1 MNGSRNPNAPA
12 LRIDRLRKQYGDFV
26 AVDGISLEV
35 ARGDFFGFL
44 GPNGAGK
51 TTSIN
56 AIVGLATLTSG
67 TIEIFG
73 YDNVAQWREAR
84 RLVGLAPQE
93 YNFDRYLSIRDVL
106 IYQAGYY
113 GLRGAAVRKRADD
126 LLERFGLTSKA
137 NDTFV
142 RLSGGMKRRLSLAR
156 ALIHEPELLILDEP
170 TAGVDVELRIEL
182 WDLLRDLNRAGT
194 TIILTT
200 HYLEEAESLCR
211 NIAIVEGGKLVAMES
226 TAQLLAR
233 QGATTLS
240 VTIDRRLEALPAAL
254 AARGATFDAPA
265 RTLHFPNLAPAA
277 IAPALAELTALG
289 LTIENVEFTR
299 SSLQDVFLELVRR

>member
-1 MNGSRNPNAPA
+1 MNAIPEGTPA
-12 LRIDRLRKQYGDFV
+12 LRVERLRKQYGDFT

-56 AIVGLATLTSG
+56 AIVGLAIPTSG

-73 YDNVAQWREAR
+73 YDSRRAWREAR

-113 GLRGAAVRKRADD
+113 GLRGAAVRARADD
-126 LLERFGLTSKA
+126 LLERFGLGSKA

-142 RLSGGMKRRLSLAR
+142 KLSGGMKRRLSLAR
-156 ALIHEPELLILDEP
+156 ALVHEPELLILDEP

-182 WDLLRDLNRAGT
+182 WQLLRELNAAGT

-200 HYLEEAESLCR
+200 HYLEEAEALCK
-211 NIAIVEGGKLVAMES
+211 NIAIVEGGRLVAMES
-226 TAQLLAR
+226 TAKLMAR
-233 QGATTLS
+233 RGSTTLT
-240 VTIDRRLEALPAAL
+240 VTVEGAL
-254 AARGATFDAPA
+254 AAMPLALATRGARYEPTT
-265 RTLHFPNLAPAA
+265 RTLVFHDIAPTA
-277 IAPALAELTALG
+277 IAPALAELVASG
-289 LTIENVEFTR
+289 YEIENVDFTR
-299 SSLQDVFLELVRR
+299 SSLQDVFLDLVRR

>member
-1 MNGSRNPNAPA
+1 MNASHNAALPA
-12 LRIDRLRKQYGDFV
+12 LRVDRLYKRYGEFT

-51 TTSIN
+51 TTTIN

-73 YDNVAQWREAR
+73 YDNVRDWRDAR
-84 RLVGLAPQE
+84 RRVGLAPQE

-106 IYQAGYY
+106 IYQAGYF
-113 GLRGAAVRKRADD
+113 GLRGPAVRARADG

-137 NDTFV
+137 KDTFM

-156 ALIHEPELLILDEP
+156 AMIHEPELLILDEP

-182 WDLLRDLNRAGT
+182 WELLRELNAAGT

-211 NIAIVEGGKLVAMES
+211 NIAIVEGGRIAAMES
-226 TAQLLAR
+226 TANLLAR
-233 QGATTLS
+233 RDSTTLT
-240 VTIDRRLEALPAAL
+240 VTVEKPIGVAPPALLAL
-254 AARGATFDAPA
+254 GVDYERGGRSMHFENVAPSHIA
-265 RTLHFPNLAPAA
+265 RTLSELEAQGYV
-277 IAPALAELTALG
+277 IA
-289 LTIENVEFTR
+289 NVDFR
-299 SSLQDVFLELVRR
+299 HSSLQDVFLDLVRH